1 MSYQIKEVSELLGIS
16 IYTLRYYERIGLLN
30 NVKRDQYG
38 RREFSEDD
46 ILTLNTVECL
56 KQTGMSLQNIKRYV
70 QLVGEGIDTAPE
82 RLQLFERQQ
91 AKVEAQ
97 MQDLQEK
104 LDLINGKVKYTKR
117 RSKRDDLMF
126 VMMKSQLLFKNF
138 SKKNRCHRVSS
149 SSYNQSEVII

>member
-138 SKKNRCHRVSS
+138 SKKNGCHRVSS

>member
-70 QLVGEGIDTAPE
+70 QLVGEEIDTAPE

-104 LDLINGKVKYTKR
+104 LDLINGKAKYYQTAVEEGR
-117 RSKRDDLMF
+117 LDVCHDE
-126 VMMKSQLLFKNF
+126 KSALAQKLLQK
-138 SKKNRCHRVSS
+138 
-149 SSYNQSEVII
+149 EPLP

>member
-16 IYTLRYYERIGLLN
+16 IYTLHYYERIGLLN

-70 QLVGEGIDTAPE
+70 QLVGEGIGLEFVGAATPTKKFTK
-82 RLQLFERQQ
+82 LQQ
-91 AKVEAQ
+91 
-97 MQDLQEK
+97 K
-104 LDLINGKVKYTKR
+104 L
-117 RSKRDDLMF
+117 
-126 VMMKSQLLFKNF
+126 
-138 SKKNRCHRVSS
+138 
-149 SSYNQSEVII
+149 

>member
-30 NVKRDQYG
+30 NVKRGQYG

-104 LDLINGKVKYTKR
+104 LDLINGKVKYYQTAVEEGR
-117 RSKRDDLMF
+117 LDVCHDE
-126 VMMKSQLLFKNF
+126 KSALVQKLLQK
-138 SKKNRCHRVSS
+138 
-149 SSYNQSEVII
+149 EPLP